1 MFVNA
6 RLQPDKEN
14 GGQPLA
20 NAALA
25 VALLAEADRVVFVDP
40 VPSAGVTPDG
50 TQDPLSLLPL
60 PVRLALAQ
68 LAVAVLIYLWWRA
81 RRLGRPPVEELPV
94 EVAGSELVVAIGDLL
109 RRRGSAQRSAA
120 ALRTETRRV
129 LAARLG
135 AGGDLA
141 RVVAERTGRDPA
153 EVAAALDG
161 TGAPPVTSDAQLVA
175 LARTLETI
183 RQEALREPVRP

>member
-1 MFVNA
+1 M
-6 RLQPDKEN
+6 
-14 GGQPLA
+14 
-20 NAALA
+20 
-25 VALLAEADRVVFVDP
+25 VFVDP
-40 VPSAGVTPDG
+40 VHAGVAPDG

-60 PVRLALAQ
+60 PSAWAAARSRYRGAR
-68 LAVAVLIYLWWRA
+68 IYLWWRA
-81 RRLGRPPVEELPV
+81 RRLGPPVEEVPV
-94 EVAGSELVVAIGDLL
+94 EVAGSEVLVEVGDLL

-120 ALRTETRRV
+120 ALRTQNHRV
-129 LAARLG
+129 LAAVS
-135 AGGDLA
+135 AQ
-141 RVVAERTGRDPA
+141 AETSHASSPCVQGHDPA